1 MISLVNTAVCMGVEG
16 RNIRVETDIS
26 KGLPYINIVGL
37 ASTTVMEAKERIK
50 SAIVNAGLEYPRGR
64 ITVNLAPA
72 GLRKNGSCL
81 DLPIAIAV
89 LASDG
94 EINPAKLKDCGFLGE
109 LSLDARVLY
118 VDGVLPM
125 IMSLYK
131 EGVKTIYIPQENLY
145 ETSIISGP
153 EIIPVSSLRQCVEII
168 NTGDKSQIKG
178 CINEELKA
186 KGPAGHCANKGKANA
201 EGIRKEE
208 KLDYADIYGQE
219 NAKRAISIAV
229 TGRHGLLMVGSPGC
243 GKTMLA
249 RRMPSIMPEMSSEEI
264 IETAVINSAA
274 SGMVN
279 YALRQRPF
287 RAPHN
292 SIGKAG
298 LLGGGVHYPI
308 PGEISLAHN
317 GVLFL
322 DEACEFDRDS
332 LQALRQPLEDKQI
345 VHFRHGQAYRFP
357 CNFQLVMATNPCPCG
372 YYGDQEQIC
381 KCSAIQ
387 VENYRKKLSGPIL
400 DRIDMRLVM
409 EKVSFENMSKETEK
423 GKSSSELR
431 ADVERGLAF
440 ARKQGRSMP
449 NSSILDSDL
458 EKYCSLGEEEMDLMN
473 IAYQRLK
480 LSPRSYNRILRV
492 ARTIADMDESE
503 EIKAQH
509 LTEALS
515 YRTIDVAGI
524 EEP

>member
-1 MISLVNTAVCMGVEG
+1 MISLINTAVCMGVEG

-26 KGLPYINIVGL
+26 RGLPYINIVGL
-37 ASTTVMEAKERIK
+37 ASTTVIEAKERIK
-50 SAIVNAGLEYPRGR
+50 SAIMNAGFEYPRGR

-81 DLPIAIAV
+81 DLPIAIGV

-94 EINPAKLKDCGFLGE
+94 KVNPARLRNCGFLGE

-131 EGVKTIYIPQENLY
+131 EGIKRIYIPRENLY
-145 ETSIISGP
+145 ETSILEGP
-153 EIIPVSSLRQCVEII
+153 EIVPISSLQECVDII
-168 NTGDKSQIKG
+168 NTGG
-178 CINEELKA
+178 CRRANE
-186 KGPAGHCANKGKANA
+186 GVTA
-201 EGIRKEE
+201 EGSRSTNEGVTAGANE
-208 KLDYADIYGQE
+208 RMNTETTHVASELDYEDIYGQE

-249 RRMPSIMPEMSSEEI
+249 RRIPSIMPEMSAEEI
-264 IETAVINSAA
+264 IETAIINSVA
-274 SGMVN
+274 SGVMN
-279 YALRQRPF
+279 YSLRQRPF

-298 LLGGGVHYPI
+298 LLGGGYYPI

-322 DEACEFDRDS
+322 DEACEFDKDS

-345 VHFRHGQAYRFP
+345 IHFRHGQAYRFP
-357 CNFQLVMATNPCPCG
+357 CNFQMVMATNPCPCG
-372 YYGDQEQIC
+372 YYGDDEQIC
-381 KCSAIQ
+381 KCTPVQ
-387 VENYRKKLSGPIL
+387 VDNYRRKLSGPIL

-409 EKVSFENMSKETEK
+409 EKVSFEHMNKEIAK
-423 GKSSSELR
+423 GKSSADLR
-431 ADVERGLAF
+431 ADVERGLNF
-440 ARKQGRSMP
+440 AREHGRLMP
-449 NSSILDSDL
+449 NSSIADSEL
-458 EKYCSLGEEEMDLMN
+458 EELCSLGKTEKELMN
-473 IAYQRLK
+473 AAYQSLK

-503 EIKAQH
+503 EIKAEH

-515 YRTIDVAGI
+515 YRTIDI
-524 EEP
+524 I